1 MQNALTIAGYIVN
14 RCIKSDT
21 PISNLQLQKLLYLM
35 QMAFLKKLGKPC
47 FSDNMEAWQFG
58 PAVPA
63 VYYHFC
69 GFGAM
74 PIWSSQKVDPVSYSE
89 IIDQVVDEKK
99 QMHPWDLAAE
109 LNHKGSPWDLIYQ
122 NGKGSHKVIP
132 LELIKSAA
140 K

>member
-14 RCIKSDT
+14 RCMKSGT
-21 PISNLQLQKLLYLM
+21 PISNLQLQKLLYFV
-35 QMAFLKKLGKPC
+35 QMAFLKKMSRPC
-47 FSDNMEAWQFG
+47 FSDNIEAWQFG

-74 PIWSSQKVDPVSYSE
+74 PIWSSQKVNPVSYSE
-89 IIDQVVDEKK
+89 IINQVVDEKK
-99 QMHPWDLAAE
+99 QMHPWNLTAE
-109 LNHKGSPWDLIYQ
+109 LNYKGSPWDLIYQ

-132 LELIKSAA
+132 LALIRSAA

>member
-1 MQNALTIAGYIVN
+1 MPNALTIARYIVN
-14 RCIKSDT
+14 KCVKSGT
-21 PISNLQLQKLLYLM
+21 PISNLQLQKLLYFV

-47 FSDNMEAWQFG
+47 FNDDIQAWPFG

-74 PIWSSQKVDPVSYSE
+74 PIWSSQKVDPVLHSE
-89 IIDQVVDEKK
+89 IIDQVIDEKK

-109 LNHKGSPWDLIYQ
+109 LNHKGSPWDLIFQ
-122 NGKGSHKVIP
+122 DGEGSHKVIP
-132 LELIKSAA
+132 LELMKNTA